1 MSGCQRLDTVDRH
14 SVLEL
19 FVSAYMDTTYAPVKY
34 SDGRRKKIFF
44 NKGF

>member
-1 MSGCQRLDTVDRH
+1 MSGCQRLDTVDRQ